1 MEKDLD
7 KKLYNDYLNGQKDAF
22 EFLYNKYKKRIEYF
36 IFNIVRNYE
45 EAEDIAQDVF
55 IYVMQNKM
63 KENVSFKYY
72 IYMVAKSRAIN
83 HIKTEKK
90 RTEIT
95 EKYLYDFDNNI
106 EKDILQFIT
115 EEETKKEVIEAIN
128 LLDEKYKNAIFLVK
142 IEGLS
147 YEETSKI
154 LGQTLQNTKNL
165 IHRGKKELRKILL
178 EKGYK
183 EMNKVVKVFIIIITI
198 TVLLSGI
205 VYATTVIYNN
215 YIKNNTNHKI
225 NISPSYESTL
235 DEHTINNLWVGTLDL
250 AWKELESTLGKNQ
263 IELEEGNLPIVD
275 ELNKSEFSKEN
286 LNSNDYSIDIQK
298 HEMGGYT
305 INAELKKHLNFLEAF
320 DDFSDYTRNLTFG
333 NGENY
338 IKYFGINHSSSKELD
353 KNVEILFFN
362 SKEGKESSDF
372 AVKLFTK
379 EGDEIILYRTDDEKN
394 IKEYYEDVI
403 KKSDSYTGTK
413 EFGGEDELLI
423 PFVRANG
430 MISYNELFRKYI
442 KDSGSQYFRDVVQN
456 VNFSLNNEGCNLES
470 IATIVTEVFSV
481 SMKPRYCYFNDKFVI
496 IMKEKN
502 SETPYFVLKVDN
514 DDILEKVDE
523 ISEPKIVDYS
533 KENSERYQVPK
544 VETLFFED
552 ENYKYYFPE
561 NKSHCLYVYFPDG
574 SYNMVESA
582 LRHGT
587 ITIDLLDKY
596 EVEYIKKKK

>member
-63 KENVSFKYY
+63 KENISFKYY

-83 HIKTEKK
+83 HIKTEKR

-95 EKYLYDFDNNI
+95 EQYLHDFDNNI
-106 EKDILQFIT
+106 EKDILQFIA
-115 EEETKKEVIEAIN
+115 EEETRKEVIEAIN

-178 EKGYK
+178 KKGYK
-183 EMNKVVKVFIIIITI
+183 EMNKVLKVFIIIITI
-198 TVLLSGI
+198 TVLLAGI

-225 NISPSYESTL
+225 NISPSYQSTL
-235 DEHTINNLWVGTLDL
+235 DEHTTNNLWVGTLDL
-250 AWKELESTLGKNQ
+250 AWKELESILGKNQ

-275 ELNKSEFSKEN
+275 ELNKSEFSKGN
-286 LNSNDYSIDIQK
+286 LNSNDCKIDIQK
-298 HEMGGYT
+298 DEIGGYT

-320 DDFSDYTRNLTFG
+320 DDFSDYTRNVTFG

-338 IKYFGINHSSSKELD
+338 IKYFGINHASSKELD

-362 SKEGKESSDF
+362 SKDGMKSSDF

-430 MISYNELFRKYI
+430 MISYNELFGKYI

-470 IATIVTEVFSV
+470 TATIVTDVLGISL
-481 SMKPRYCYFNDKFVI
+481 SPRYCYFNDKFVI
-496 IMKEKN
+496 IMKEKD
-502 SETPYFVLKVDN
+502 SESPYFVLKVDN

-533 KENSERYQVPK
+533 KENSERYQVPEG
-544 VETLFFED
+544 ETQFFED
-552 ENYKYYFPE
+552 KNYKYYFPTK
-561 NKSHCLYVYFPDG
+561 KSFYVYVYFPNG
-574 SYNMVESA
+574 NKNLVEWA
-582 LRHGT
+582 LKNGT

-596 EVEYIKKKK
+596 EIEYIKKEK